1 MRTYKAAFD
10 SKKNKGVF
18 GISLVLDPAMEGLF
32 VALSKDQMVKAD
44 TPIELKEIDKEQR
57 ILMGLVLEPNKPI
70 YRNQDGDEF
79 NIVFDEDVITELS
92 HNFFKAGHQKNS
104 KLEHE
109 NPIEGVTFVESWII
123 EDSKI
128 DKSANFGFSYPKGSW
143 MATMKVDSDEIWNDY
158 IKTGKVQGFSVDAM
172 IDLKEINFKKDNK
185 MNKEILKAIKDV
197 KTFLMAEK
205 EPVFGTLKSGEFT
218 IQFEGEMLQTKGKVW
233 KLSEDGAQEPLE
245 VGSYELDDKDQV
257 LVVAEAGVAE
267 EVKAKEVIEDDTDVN
282 VEFAAVVKDLFV
294 DLKKDIQA
302 EVKKGNDAIEV
313 RFAALEKQNKDLKV
327 ELERLSEQPA
337 ARKIIATPSN
347 IELDSK
353 GKILTKLRQA

>member
-1 MRTYKAAFD
+1 MKTYQAEFD
-10 SKKNKGVF
+10 PKNSKGVF
-18 GISLVLDPAMEGLF
+18 GISLVLNPAMEGQF
-32 VALSKDQMVKAD
+32 IS
-44 TPIELKEIDKEQR
+44 LKKQKLQFATVNEEQR
-57 ILMGLVLEPNKPI
+57 IVVGLVLEPNKLIPRI
-70 YRNQDGDEF
+70 DGNGDPF
-79 NIVFDEDVITELS
+79 NITFDAPTVKSLCYAFT
-92 HNFFKAGHQKNS
+92 KNKFNS
-104 KLEHE
+104 NSTIEHE
-109 NPIEGVTFVESWII
+109 TPIEGVSFVENWIVRDPKI
-123 EDSKI
+123 DTAVALGLEVKKDQWISVSKI
-128 DKSANFGFSYPKGSW
+128 DN
-143 MATMKVDSDEIWNDY
+143 DEVWQDY
-158 IKTGKVQGFSVDAM
+158 VKTGVVKGFSVDAM
-172 IDLKEINFKKDNK
+172 LNLKEINLKKDETMSNK
-185 MNKEILKAIKDV
+185 ILDAIKELKV
-197 KTFLMAEK
+197 QLLSK
-205 EPVFGTLKSGEFT
+205 EPVMGTLTSGEIT

-233 KLSEDGAQEPLE
+233 KLSEDGTQEPLE

>member
-172 IDLKEINFKKDNK
+172 IDLKEINIKKDETMSNK
-185 MNKEILKAIKDV
+185 ILDAIK
-197 KTFLMAEK
+197 E
-205 EPVFGTLKSGEFT
+205 LKLHLTS
-218 IQFEGEMLQTKGKVW
+218 K
-233 KLSEDGAQEPLE
+233 EPLE
-245 VGSYELDDKDQV
+245 VVNTELDKDQV
-257 LVVAEAGVAE
+257 LEVAEAVVAE

>member
-172 IDLKEINFKKDNK
+172 IDLKEINFKKDETMSNK
-185 MNKEILKAIKDV
+185 ILDAIK
-197 KTFLMAEK
+197 E
-205 EPVFGTLKSGEFT
+205 LKLHLTS
-218 IQFEGEMLQTKGKVW
+218 K
-233 KLSEDGAQEPLE
+233 EPLE
-245 VGSYELDDKDQV
+245 VVNTELDKDQV
-257 LVVAEAGVAE
+257 LEVAEAVVAE